1 MKSPCVQVCQM
12 DPQRGVCLGCGRSLD
27 QIARWSQMSDA
38 DRDRI
43 LAALPAR
50 KEPHELPR

>member
-27 QIARWSQMSDA
+27 QIARWSQLSDA
-38 DRDRI
+38 ERDRI

>member
-1 MKSPCVQVCQM
+1 M

-38 DRDRI
+38 ERDRI
-43 LAALPAR
+43 LAQLPAR
-50 KEPHELPR
+50 KELHELPR

>member
-1 MKSPCVQVCQM
+1 VKTPCVQVCQM

-38 DRDRI
+38 ERDRI
-43 LAALPAR
+43 LAELPAR